1 MRRAALFAAIPAAVF
16 VFALIARPASLGM
29 KLKNSVEVY
38 TQALSTGDAQKA
50 RSAMSPEMVR
60 GLSVE
65 FLSRLSGTE
74 VPSDFRFDGMDD
86 NGFRMAGVTGDGG
99 SRIVWFSTGEN
110 GILVTK
116 DTAVDNIL
124 GSAVMLCRE
133 NAVLNPNGCCPV
145 SGRPYEY
152 DDQTGTV
159 ICPEG
164 HLGDGL
170 AIRSDDCAL
179 RRDSVAAELSEFLA
193 AGYPYPENLE
203 EMYTL
208 SDGEYGRRG
217 GYRCPDNGYKYY
229 ELRDGAIY
237 CPFHE
242 ESSAAVVTQ

>member
-1 MRRAALFAAIPAAVF
+1 MKRAALFVAIPAAAF

-29 KLKNSVEVY
+29 KLKNRVEVY
-38 TQALSTGDAQKA
+38 TRALSSGDAQEA
-50 RSAMSPEMVR
+50 RSAMSPEMAR
-60 GLSVE
+60 GLSAE
-65 FLSRLSGTE
+65 FLSRLSGTA
-74 VPSDFRFDGMDD
+74 VPSDFRFDGRDG
-86 NGFRMAGVTGDGG
+86 NGFRMAGAAPDGG
-99 SRIVWFSTGEN
+99 SRIVWFSAGEN

-133 NAVLNPNGCCPV
+133 NAVLNPDGCCPV
-145 SGRPYEY
+145 SGRPYEC

-179 RRDSVAAELSEFLA
+179 RRDSVAAELSGFLA
-193 AGYPYPENLE
+193 AGYPYPDNIE

-242 ESSAAVVTQ
+242 ESSAVVVTQ

>member
-1 MRRAALFAAIPAAVF
+1 MRRVALFVTIPAVVL

-29 KLKNSVEVY
+29 RLKNRVEVY
-38 TQALSTGDAQKA
+38 TQALSSGNAQQA
-50 RSAMSPEMVR
+50 RSAMSQEMAL
-60 GLSVE
+60 GLSAE
-65 FLSRLSGTE
+65 FLSRLSGTA
-74 VPSDFRFDGMDD
+74 VPSDFRFDGVDG
-86 NGFRMAGVTGDGG
+86 NGFRMAGATGDGG
-99 SRIVWFSTGEN
+99 SRIVWFSPGEN
-110 GILVTK
+110 GIQVTK

-124 GSAVMLCRE
+124 GSAVMLCRD
-133 NAVLNPNGCCPV
+133 NAVSLPDGCCPV

-152 DDQTGTV
+152 DEQTGTV
-159 ICPEG
+159 VCPEG

-170 AIRSDDCAL
+170 VITSNDCVPK
-179 RRDSVAAELSEFLA
+179 RDSVAAELYDYLA

-242 ESSAAVVTQ
+242 EFSEAVVMQ

>member
-1 MRRAALFAAIPAAVF
+1 MKRAALFVVIPVAAF
-16 VFALIARPASLGM
+16 VFALIVRPVSLGM
-29 KLKNSVEVY
+29 KLKNRVDVY
-38 TQALSTGDAQKA
+38 TRALSAGDAREA
-50 RSAMSPEMVR
+50 RSAMSLEMAQ

-65 FLSRLSGTE
+65 FLSRLNGIA
-74 VPSDFRFDGMDD
+74 VPSDFRFDGIDD
-86 NGFRMAGVTGDGG
+86 NGFRMAGTTRDEG

-133 NAVLNPNGCCPV
+133 NAVLNPDGCCPV

-152 DDQTGTV
+152 DDQAGTV

-170 AIRSDDCAL
+170 DIRSDDCAL

-193 AGYPYPENLE
+193 AGYPYPKNLE
-203 EMYTL
+203 EMYTV

-229 ELRDGAIY
+229 ELRDGVIY

-242 ESSAAVVTQ
+242 ESSAAEVTQ